1 MGHNEDRLTVAL
13 SLQRHGVPALAGDPL
28 GFSVNLN
35 DPADLRRAMRSWEE
49 LAFVIEHVLEEAV
62 VMLGLESVQHQR
74 QAIKDTF
81 RGMEGIQ

>member
-1 MGHNEDRLTVAL
+1 MTPDDRLTVAL
-13 SLQRHGVPALAGDPL
+13 SLLRHGVPAFAGDPL

-62 VMLGLESVQHQR
+62 VMLGIDDVQTRR

>member
-1 MGHNEDRLTVAL
+1 MTPEDRLTVAL
-13 SLQRHGVPALAGDPL
+13 SLQRHGRDPGPL